1 MIIIKTC
8 FFIGHREAPE
18 SLAPLLAESIEQHI
32 TELGVMEFVVGGYGA
47 FDRMTAR
54 QLAAAKER
62 HPEINI
68 MLLTPYHPSERK
80 IYLPK
85 GFEVSFYPPGME
97 RVPKRLA
104 IVRANRYMIEH
115 SDYLIAYVWHPAS
128 NARELLEYAQ
138 RLESHGKIHI
148 ENLADKTK
156 RAVGEK
162 LFSP

>member
-1 MIIIKTC
+1 MKSC

-18 SLAPLLAESIEQHI
+18 SLAETLAEAIERHI
-32 TELGVMEFVVGGYGA
+32 TELGVLEFVVGGYGA

-54 QLAAAKER
+54 LLAAAKER
-62 HPEINI
+62 HHEINI

-115 SDYLIAYVWHPAS
+115 SDCLIAYVWHPAS

-138 RLESHGKIHI
+138 KLESQGKIHI

-156 RAVGEK
+156 QAVGEK
-162 LFSP
+162 LFSR

>member
-1 MIIIKTC
+1 MKSC

-18 SLAPLLAESIEQHI
+18 SLAETLAEAIEKHI
-32 TELGVMEFVVGGYGA
+32 TELGVLEFVVGGYGA

-85 GFEVSFYPPGME
+85 GFEVSFYPPDME

-115 SDYLIAYVWHPAS
+115 SDCLIAYVWHPAS

-138 RLESHGKIHI
+138 KLESQGKIQI

-156 RAVGEK
+156 QAVGEK
-162 LFSP
+162 LFSR

>member
-1 MIIIKTC
+1 VKSC

-18 SLAPLLAESIEQHI
+18 ELASILGESIERHI
-32 TELGVMEFVVGGYGA
+32 IENGVREFVVGNYGA
-47 FDRMTAR
+47 FDRMAAR
-54 QLAAAKER
+54 QLSAAKER

-80 IYLPK
+80 INLPK

-104 IVRANRYMIEH
+104 IVRANKYMIEH

-128 NARELLEYAQ
+128 NARDLLEYAQ
-138 RLESHGKIHI
+138 RLESQGRIQT
-148 ENLADKTK
+148 ENLA
-156 RAVGEK
+156 EK
-162 LFSP
+162 MK

>member
-1 MIIIKTC
+1 MKSC

-18 SLAPLLAESIEQHI
+18 ELASILGESIERHI
-32 TELGVMEFVVGGYGA
+32 IENGVREFVVGNYGA
-47 FDRMTAR
+47 FDRMAAR

-80 IYLPK
+80 INLPK

-104 IVRANRYMIEH
+104 IVRANKYMIEH
-115 SDYLIAYVWHPAS
+115 SDFLIAYVWHPAS
-128 NARELLEYAQ
+128 NAREFLEYA
-138 RLESHGKIHI
+138 RKREARGDIKI
-148 ENLADKTK
+148 ENLADMIN
-156 RAVGEK
+156 
-162 LFSP
+162 LP

>member
-1 MIIIKTC
+1 MRYKTC

-18 SLAPLLAESIEQHI
+18 SLAKKLAEAIERHI
-32 TELGVMEFVVGGYGA
+32 TEYSVNEFVVGGYGA

-54 QLAAAKER
+54 QLATAKER

-68 MLLTPYHPSERK
+68 TLLTPYHPSERK

-115 SDYLIAYVWHPAS
+115 SDYLIAYVWHTAS
-128 NARELLEYAQ
+128 NARELLAYAQ
-138 RLESHGKIHI
+138 KFENQGKIHI
-148 ENLADKTK
+148 ENLAENEKQ
-156 RAVGEK
+156 AVSEK
-162 LFSP
+162 LFSR

>member
-1 MIIIKTC
+1 MKSC

-18 SLAPLLAESIEQHI
+18 SLAE
-32 TELGVMEFVVGGYGA
+32 M
-47 FDRMTAR
+47 
-54 QLAAAKER
+54 R
-62 HPEINI
+62 HPEINL
-68 MLLTPYHPSERK
+68 MPLTPDHPSERK
-80 IYLPK
+80 IHLPK

-138 RLESHGKIHI
+138 KLESHGKIHI

-156 RAVGEK
+156 RTVAEK
-162 LFSP
+162 LHQS

>member
-1 MIIIKTC
+1 MKSC

-18 SLAPLLAESIEQHI
+18 SLAEILAEAIEKHI
-32 TELGVMEFVVGGYGA
+32 TEYGVKEFVVGGYGA

-104 IVRANRYMIEH
+104 IVRANRYMVEH

-138 RLESHGKIHI
+138 KLESHGKIHI

-156 RAVGEK
+156 RTVAEK
-162 LFSP
+162 LHQS

>member
-1 MIIIKTC
+1 MKSC

-18 SLAPLLAESIEQHI
+18 ELASILGESIERHI
-32 TELGVMEFVVGGYGA
+32 IENGVREFVVGNYGA
-47 FDRMTAR
+47 FDRMAAR
-54 QLAAAKER
+54 QLSAAKER

-80 IYLPK
+80 INLPK

-104 IVRANRYMIEH
+104 IVRANKYMIEH

-128 NARELLEYAQ
+128 NARDLLEYAQ
-138 RLESHGKIHI
+138 RLESQGRIQT
-148 ENLADKTK
+148 ENLA
-156 RAVGEK
+156 EK
-162 LFSP
+162 MK

>member
-1 MIIIKTC
+1 MKSC

-18 SLAPLLAESIEQHI
+18 SLAEILAEAIEKHI
-32 TELGVMEFVVGGYGA
+32 TEYGVEEFVVGGYGA

-85 GFEVSFYPPGME
+85 DFEVSFYPPGME

-104 IVRANRYMIEH
+104 IVRANRYMVEH

-138 RLESHGKIHI
+138 KLESHGKIHI

-162 LFSP
+162 LFSR

>member
-1 MIIIKTC
+1 MKSC

-18 SLAPLLAESIEQHI
+18 SLAEILAESIERHI
-32 TELGVMEFVVGGYGA
+32 SEYGVNEFVVGGYGA
-47 FDRMTAR
+47 FDRMSVR
-54 QLAAAKER
+54 QLALAKKR

-80 IYLPK
+80 VYLPK
-85 GFEVSFYPPGME
+85 GFEVTFYPPGME

-115 SDYLIAYVWHPAS
+115 SDCLIAYVWHAAS

-138 RLESHGKIHI
+138 KLETKGKIHI
-148 ENLADKTK
+148 ENLADKIK
-156 RAVGEK
+156 
-162 LFSP
+162 

>member
-1 MIIIKTC
+1 MKSC

-18 SLAPLLAESIEQHI
+18 RLAETLAEAIERHI
-32 TELGVMEFVVGGYGA
+32 TELGVLEFIVGGYGA
-47 FDRMTAR
+47 FDRMAAH

-138 RLESHGKIHI
+138 RLESQGKIHI

-156 RAVGEK
+156 QAVGEK

>member
-1 MIIIKTC
+1 MSYKSC

-18 SLAPLLAESIEQHI
+18 SLVETLAEEIERHI
-32 TELGVMEFVVGGYGA
+32 TELGVLEFVVGNYGA

-138 RLESHGKIHI
+138 KLESQGRIHI
-148 ENLADKTK
+148 ENLADNTK
-156 RAVGEK
+156 QATGEK